1 MQRPRLPHGPL
12 QDGWM
17 TDLMLWA
24 IIGLIVALNAIMMWR
39 IATATV

>member
-1 MQRPRLPHGPL
+1 
-12 QDGWM
+12 M